1 MGSQPGQGDV
11 IRLNRPSQ
19 QQFLRAVRT
28 GHPLIIE
35 GCAEE
40 LSRGNTYSLD
50 FLQRAAGSRRI
61 EVDRR
66 PSRNAPQNPRSR
78 PDLQRVPFQEFRDR
92 LATEAFD
99 GPRTYLQDDVNNM
112 PGLRDFY
119 REPGYLRDVTVT
131 RTKLWVSGR
140 GLVTP
145 LHYDPVEVVHW
156 MMEGSKRWV
165 LVRPGLRN
173 LYPYGLRTKAAMFSR
188 VDPDA
193 PDRAAY
199 PRWRKVR
206 PIVFDLQAG
215 ELLYIPA
222 FYWHRVESTTDHNV
236 SMNYIW
242 LASPWKMARYLRE
255 FAHAVPFVRWQA
267 KRISAARATGQADRP
282 VRS

>member
-1 MGSQPGQGDV
+1 M
-11 IRLNRPSQ
+11 NRPSQ
-19 QQFLRAVRT
+19 QQFQRAVRT
-28 GHPLIIE
+28 GRPLIIA

-40 LSRGNTYSLD
+40 LSRGHTYSLD
-50 FLQRAAGSRRI
+50 LLQRAIGNRRI

-66 PSRNAPQNPRSR
+66 PSRNTPQDPQSR
-78 PDLQRVPFQEFRDR
+78 PDFQRVRFQDFRRR
-92 LATEAFD
+92 LMTETFD
-99 GPRTYLQDDVNNM
+99 GPRTYLQDDVNHM
-112 PGLRDFY
+112 PGLRPFY
-119 REPGYLRDVTVT
+119 GEPEYLRDVTVT

-193 PDRAAY
+193 PDLKAF
-199 PRWRKVR
+199 PRWRGVR
-206 PIVFDLQAG
+206 PIEFDLQAG

-222 FYWHRVESTTDHNV
+222 FFWHRVESTSDYNV

-242 LASPWKMARYLRE
+242 VASLRKMLRYLPE
-255 FAHAVPFVRWQA
+255 FGHAVPFVRWQA
-267 KRISAARATGQADRP
+267 KRISAARTTMHEDRR
-282 VRS
+282 VRL